1 MAEWP
6 APVQG
11 NRKAPV
17 PPLDVDLARAWSMV
31 QRNRDVYL
39 KTWKTNFI
47 PPLIEPLLYLLS
59 IGIGVGALINGIDDG
74 LGHRVS
80 YRQFV
85 APGILAI
92 TMMQVS
98 FGETTYNSFIR
109 MWFQKTWEAI
119 TATPMTL
126 DDVLVGEL
134 AWAAMKGAINAFLMA
149 IVIALFG
156 LLPWTMVPL
165 VVPVALLVGMGFAGI
180 GLCWSA
186 LVKGIDGFSF
196 AMYLFMT
203 PMMLFAGTFFP
214 LAQLPRGA
222 ELVARAL
229 PLTNAVLVLRPISLG
244 RPLEV
249 PGVALLYLAV
259 AAVAFPLLSIYL
271 MKRKL
276 AT

>member
-1 MAEWP
+1 MADWP
-6 APVQG
+6 TVPQG
-11 NRKAPV
+11 NAKAAV
-17 PPLDVDLARAWSMV
+17 PPLDVDLRGAWSMV

-47 PPLIEPLLYLLS
+47 PPLVEPLLYLLS
-59 IGIGVGALINGIDDG
+59 IGIGVGALISGIDDG
-74 LGHRVS
+74 LGHRMS

-85 APGILAI
+85 AGGILAI
-92 TMMQVS
+92 TMMQVA

-134 AWAAMKGAINAFLMA
+134 VWAAMKAAINALLMA
-149 IVIALFG
+149 VVVAAFG
-156 LLPWTMVPL
+156 LLPWAMVPL
-165 VVPVALLVGMGFAGI
+165 VVPVALLVGLGFAGI

-214 LAQLPRGA
+214 LAQLPAGA
-222 ELVARAL
+222 QLVARLL
-229 PLTNAVLVLRPISLG
+229 PLTNAVLVV
-244 RPLEV
+244 RPLTLGLPMEV
-249 PGVALLYLAV
+249 PVAPVAYLV
-259 AAVAFPLLSIYL
+259 AAAIVFPALAIRL

-276 AT
+276 AA

>member
-1 MAEWP
+1 
-6 APVQG
+6 
-11 NRKAPV
+11 
-17 PPLDVDLARAWSMV
+17 
-31 QRNRDVYL
+31 
-39 KTWKTNFI
+39 
-47 PPLIEPLLYLLS
+47 
-59 IGIGVGALINGIDDG
+59 
-74 LGHRVS
+74 VS